1 MENHMTKVIY
11 TLCGLI
17 FIMFLLVLF
26 RVWRYELWVAT
37 TILLLSG
44 IWFSFSYI
52 HVLKQNM
59 TFAKNYLLFGLITLL
74 LSIVLFIFLLV

>member
-1 MENHMTKVIY
+1 MKNHMTKLIY